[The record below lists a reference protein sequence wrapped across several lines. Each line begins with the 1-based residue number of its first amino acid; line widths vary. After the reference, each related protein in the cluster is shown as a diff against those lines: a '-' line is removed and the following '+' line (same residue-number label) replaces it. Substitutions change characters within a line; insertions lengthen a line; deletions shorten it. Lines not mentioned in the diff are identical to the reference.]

1 MATAPEEL
9 RTQRLDLARRC
20 RESGRSARAFA
31 QEQGVSPYVLYH
43 WRQQLTGEER
53 ATRRRP
59 SRRVKLARVRV
70 VAETAAADLEIV
82 LASGDRVRVATNTS
96 ADLLRRV
103 VQVLRTGC

>member
-9 RTQRLDLARRC
+9 RTQRLDLARRW

-70 VAETAAADLEIV
+70 VAETAADLEIV